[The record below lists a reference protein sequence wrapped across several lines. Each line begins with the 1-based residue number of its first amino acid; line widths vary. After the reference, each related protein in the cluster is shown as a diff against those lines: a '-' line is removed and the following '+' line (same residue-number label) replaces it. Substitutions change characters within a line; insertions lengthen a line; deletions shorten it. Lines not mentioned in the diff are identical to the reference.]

1 MAWNDD
7 ENAPQPGVSLCRI
20 EDVPEGQGREF
31 VFGVSGFPFCMFMV
45 RKGETIRGYVNSC
58 PHTGAPLNW
67 SPDEFTSEDG
77 QLIICSTHGALFEM
91 ENGYCSFGPCKGDY
105 LEPVP
110 VQTHGG
116 LVVIGNGPDK
126 EER

>member
-1 MAWNDD
+1 MF
-7 ENAPQPGVSLCRI
+7 PQNVFPDTARI
-20 EDVPEGQGREF
+20 
-31 VFGVSGFPFCMFMV
+31 
-45 RKGETIRGYVNSC
+45 N
-58 PHTGAPLNW
+58 
-67 SPDEFTSEDG
+67 EDG

-110 VQTHGG
+110 LETHGG

-126 EER
+126 EEW